1 MNQHG
6 SSGVITIDGPGGAG
20 KGTISLAVAN
30 RLGWDY
36 LDSGALY
43 RVLGL
48 AAARKQIALD
58 NELLLVEEAASLGVS
73 FGTGRSGL
81 GVEVLLDGE
90 DVTSSI
96 RTETA
101 GDAASKVAALPAV
114 RAALLQRQRDFE
126 QPPGVVAD
134 GRDMGTTVFPGAAL
148 KIFLTASAEE
158 RAKRRYKQLI
168 EKGDDANIRAL
179 KSEIEERDRRDS
191 ERSTSP
197 LRPAEDAV
205 MLDTTEM
212 DIESVITAVMGLA
225 TERGLMVR

>member
-1 MNQHG
+1 MTRNG
-6 SSGVITIDGPGGAG
+6 SVVTIDGPGGAG
-20 KGTISLAVAN
+20 KGTISLAVAG

-48 AAARKQIALD
+48 AAIRKQIALD
-58 NELLLVEEAASLGVS
+58 DEDALAAEAADLGIS
-73 FGTGRSGL
+73 FGAGSSGL

-90 DVTSSI
+90 EVTSDI
-96 RTETA
+96 RTESA
-101 GDAASKVAALPAV
+101 GDAASRVAALPAV
-114 RAALLQRQRDFE
+114 REALLRRQRDFE
-126 QPPGVVAD
+126 RPPGVVAD
-134 GRDMGTTVFPGAAL
+134 GRDMGTTVFPDAAL

-168 EKGDDANIRAL
+168 EKGDNANIRAL
-179 KSEIEERDRRDS
+179 QSEIEARDRRDS

-205 MLDTTEM
+205 ILDTTEM
-212 DIESVITAVMGLA
+212 DIESVVAAVMGLA
-225 TERGLMVR
+225 AEQGLVAE

>member
-1 MNQHG
+1 MSRHG
-6 SSGVITIDGPGGAG
+6 GAVITIDGPGGAG
-20 KGTISLAVAN
+20 KGTISLAVAG

-48 AAARKQIALD
+48 AAIRKQIALD
-58 NELLLVEEAASLGVS
+58 DEDALAAEAMDLGVS
-73 FGTGRSGL
+73 FGSGSSGL

-90 DVTSSI
+90 DVTSDI
-96 RTETA
+96 RTESA
-101 GDAASKVAALPAV
+101 GDAASRVAALPAV
-114 RAALLQRQRDFE
+114 RTALLKRQRDFE

-134 GRDMGTTVFPGAAL
+134 GRDMGTTVFPDAPL

-168 EKGDDANIRAL
+168 EKGDNANIRAL
-179 KSEIEERDRRDS
+179 QSEIEARDRRDS

-197 LRPAEDAV
+197 LRPADDAV
-205 MLDTTEM
+205 VLDTTEM
-212 DIESVITAVMGLA
+212 DIESVVSAVMGLA
-225 TERGLMVR
+225 TENSLVTE